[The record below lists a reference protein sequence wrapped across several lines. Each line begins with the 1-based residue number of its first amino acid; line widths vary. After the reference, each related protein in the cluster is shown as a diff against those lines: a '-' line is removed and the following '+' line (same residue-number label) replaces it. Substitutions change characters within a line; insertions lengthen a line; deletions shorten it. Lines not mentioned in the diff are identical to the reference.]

1 MGRGRRRT
9 ANSEARL
16 RKVVFDTQERPWIP
30 GVDTE
35 SKRLE
40 TEIQLTRD
48 KCAKSKHDET
58 KIHKSR
64 KVKQQG

>member
-16 RKVVFDTQERPWIP
+16 RKVVFDTQGRPWIP

-35 SKRLE
+35 STVRDWRQRHNLQ
-40 TEIQLTRD
+40 EIKVQKVNMMKQRY
-48 KCAKSKHDET
+48 T
-58 KIHKSR
+58 KVER
-64 KVKQQG
+64 

>member
-16 RKVVFDTQERPWIP
+16 RKVVFDTQGRPWIP

-35 SKRLE
+35 RKRLE
-40 TEIQLTRD
+40 TETQLTEIN
-48 KCAKSKHDET
+48 AQ
-58 KIHKSR
+58 
-64 KVKQQG
+64 KVNMMKQR